1 MGNILTVISRDK
13 SSSSKQLKERQQD
26 LDDLHWSANGELVGF
41 FLDIIFISFGGSFRM
56 GFVPGFRASKLEAPM
71 TGFVFSQ

>member
-41 FLDIIFISFGGSFRM
+41 FLDIIFISFGRSFRM
-56 GFVPGFRASKLEAPM
+56 GFVPGFRASNDRLYFKTM
-71 TGFVFSQ
+71 TQ

>member
-41 FLDIIFISFGGSFRM
+41 FLILPLFLLEGVFEWVSCLV
-56 GFVPGFRASKLEAPM
+56 FVPPNWRL
-71 TGFVFSQ
+71 Q

>member
-41 FLDIIFISFGGSFRM
+41 FLDIIFISFGCSFRM
-56 GFVPGFRASKLEAPM
+56 GFVPGFRASNDRFYL
-71 TGFVFSQ
+71 